1 LTGAVPAGLPG
12 DLVGLASAAAE
23 ARAQAAGWAVIAV
36 WTRPPWPG
44 DGFGQTRVVRLR
56 AGGPGRLELTLAREG
71 YARPGEDRDRA

>member
-12 DLVGLASAAAE
+12 DLVGLALAAAK

-44 DGFGQTRVVRLR
+44 EGFGQTRVVRLR
-56 AGGPGRLELTLAREG
+56 ADGPGRLELTLAREG
-71 YARPGEDRDRA
+71 YARQGEDRDRA

>member
-23 ARAQAAGWAVIAV
+23 ARAQAAGWAVVAV

-44 DGFGQTRVVRLR
+44 EGFGQTRVVRLR
-56 AGGPGRLELTLAREG
+56 AGGPGCLELTLAREG
-71 YARPGEDRDRA
+71 YARQGEDRDRA

>member
-23 ARAQAAGWAVIAV
+23 ARVQAAGWAVIAV

-44 DGFGQTRVVRLR
+44 EGFGQTRVVRLR

-71 YARPGEDRDRA
+71 YARQGEDRDRA